1 MKFYKLS
8 PAERRD
14 LLMQKGIN
22 MSAINPEHLAAM
34 DRLSENVVGSISL
47 PLGIVENLLVN
58 GKEYMVPMA
67 TEEPSVIAAANH
79 GSKIFARHGGVKV
92 KNQRQG
98 IYGQIVLQVNKDF
111 KLEELNKQLDN
122 LINLANHE
130 FASLINHGGGVR
142 KITTRQEKE
151 LVYLK
156 VLVDPAQ
163 AMGANKTNAILEFL
177 ANVLI
182 EFDGVEDK
190 LFAILSNY
198 PSQLASGK
206 VSLPVKS
213 IGGKEVAEKI
223 ALLSWIGM
231 KDPYRGATNNKGIM
245 NGVDAV
251 LIATGND
258 FRAVE
263 AATAVMAAESGYHS
277 LSSCKIEEDYLVGRL
292 SLPMPIGVVGGSI
305 SARSDIQD
313 AYQILGN
320 VDSQAL
326 ASIIVGIG
334 LANNLAALLAI
345 STAGIQAG
353 HMRLQ
358 ARNIVATLKTTAE
371 NKELILKQM
380 RKDKKYTLEY
390 AKELLKKL
398 QEKNNAS
405 WY

>member
-8 PAERRD
+8 PEKRRALLKQQGID
-14 LLMQKGIN
+14 LSPISPAQLT
-22 MSAINPEHLAAM
+22 AM
-34 DRLSENVVGSISL
+34 DNLSENVVGSICL
-47 PLGIVENLLVN
+47 PLGIVEKLLVN

-92 KNQRQG
+92 KNQRKG
-98 IYGQIVLQVNKDF
+98 IYGQIVLQVNKTF
-111 KLEELNKQLDN
+111 KLKSIKDKIPN
-122 LINLANHE
+122 LIDVANHQ
-130 FASLINHGGGVR
+130 FTSLINHGGGVK
-142 KITTRQEKE
+142 KITIRQEKQ

-177 ANVLI
+177 ANLLVD
-182 EFDGVEDK
+182 FDGVEEK

-198 PSQLASGK
+198 PSQLATGR
-206 VSLPVKS
+206 VSLPVNS
-213 IGGKEVAEKI
+213 LGGKEVAAKI
-223 ALLSWIGM
+223 ALLSQIGIE
-231 KDPYRGATNNKGIM
+231 DPYRGATNNKGIM

-263 AATAVMAAESGYHS
+263 AAAAVLAGENGYHS
-277 LSSCKIEEDYLVGRL
+277 LSSWKLEEDSLVGQL
-292 SLPMPIGVVGGSI
+292 TLPMPIGVVGGSI

-313 AYQILGN
+313 AYQILGD
-320 VDSQAL
+320 VDSETL

-358 ARNIVATLKTTAE
+358 ARNMVATLETTAE

-398 QEKNNAS
+398 QEKK
-405 WY
+405 

>member
-14 LLMQKGIN
+14 ILKQKGIDL
-22 MSAINPEHLAAM
+22 SAINPEELASM
-34 DRLSENVVGSISL
+34 DNLSENVIGDISL
-47 PLGIVENLLVN
+47 PLGIVEKLLVN

-92 KNQRQG
+92 ENQRKG
-98 IYGQIVLQVNKDF
+98 IYGQIVLQVNKSF
-111 KLEELNKQLDN
+111 KLEDLKNMVPN
-122 LINLANHE
+122 LISLANQN

-142 KITTRQEKE
+142 QITVRQEE
-151 LVYLK
+151 QLVYLK

-163 AMGANKTNAILEFL
+163 AMGANKTNAILEFI
-177 ANVLI
+177 ANLLI
-182 EFDGVEDK
+182 DFDGVEDK

-198 PSQLASGK
+198 PSQLAIGR

-213 IGGKEVAEKI
+213 VGGKEVAEKI
-223 ALLSWIGM
+223 ALLSRIGM
-231 KDPYRGATNNKGIM
+231 EDPYRGATNNKGIM

-263 AATAVMAAESGYHS
+263 AATAVLAGENGYHS
-277 LSSCKIEEDYLVGRL
+277 LSSWKVEEDYLIGKL
-292 SLPMPIGVVGGSI
+292 TLPMPIGVVGGSI
-305 SARSDIQD
+305 SVRADVQD
-313 AYQILGN
+313 AYQILGE
-320 VDSQAL
+320 VDSEVL

-358 ARNIVATLKTTAE
+358 ARNMVATLKTSVK

-398 QEKNNAS
+398 QEKN
-405 WY
+405 